1 MTAASGR
8 RGGGAALRLAALL
21 PLLLL
26 LGARRAEGKL
36 LGVRER
42 RRPGPRPDG
51 PPWAG
56 EPGAATATAAGAAAD
71 AGPGTAESPSLNAS
85 AYAVLEDNTTTVAST
100 AGGAF
105 GTGANCCS
113 LKKIVVTEGGRG
125 YLDPPAVTFSGGGGH
140 GAKATAVLS
149 GGTVIRIE
157 LDLYSKGI
165 DYASPPTVL
174 VAPPPTDPAAELRFR
189 AELQT
194 DVAEAVAAVLGFA
207 VAGDRPLRAAG
218 LDDAGAA
225 ALQHALARLLARRR
239 REGVGQVGPDRT
251 AGLDLAAPPISQL
264 VAAGRTIDGIVQLLV
279 AASAPPA
286 AAAES
291 AQTAADADADADA
304 DAAFYGLRDAGF
316 YGLGGGEGAA
326 ADDGAPPPAQAAT
339 RAAVHPVAG
348 SHHTAPREASPGPK
362 LVPFVLGVSSY
373 GGRSPTTNT
382 SGTTYYRAGDRI
394 YLWVHF
400 SEPIGVHADRAFA
413 SNIPAAGVPG
423 PELRLATGL
432 HHQADAH
439 NATATF
445 LAGGV
450 GETKRFW
457 KNNAPSPLRTAAVPC
472 RGGAPA
478 GSAAAGPEWCLLAA
492 NETRAEESL
501 ARTLVFEYAVSTQH
515 RSCLLDVLPDS
526 GPEGALVLNGAQIT
540 NAAFDAGTGYLV
552 PGAFAADLRL
562 PIPAD
567 PTAAGC
573 PPGGP
578 GSLSA
583 TSGFVLGPAYVVSV
597 RALEPDGT
605 YGFSGYAPRS
615 KWSPR
620 RDGQFHRRRPNR
632 VRLAVRFSQPVRVTC
647 AWLADVCTDVTLALV
662 VVEPDP
668 AALGGGVNGG
678 EADRGDAADAADDS
692 DFYGFSPG
700 FYGFSPRDADVDAGG
715 VPTSR
720 SGAAAAPAAAEAAF
734 YGLGVGGGAVRV
746 RRTPLL
752 HQGGAGGEVL
762 GGKGFSEVRSVEA
775 DELVFV
781 WEAERGDFTPQ
792 LVYRDV
798 RALEV
803 GGTAAVVRAAGAG
816 AAFPAD
822 DVGLALPPG
831 GHPASLH
838 RLSRIRVDAR
848 F

>member
-8 RGGGAALRLAALL
+8 RGGGAALRLAALLPLL

-51 PPWAG
+51 PPRAG

-71 AGPGTAESPSLNAS
+71 AGPGAAESPSLNAS
-85 AYAVLEDNTTTVAST
+85 AYAVLEDNTTMVAGT

-105 GTGANCCS
+105 GTGANCCF
-113 LKKIVVTEGGRG
+113 LKEIVVTEGGRG

-165 DYASPPTVL
+165 DYASPPTIL

-189 AELQT
+189 TELQT
-194 DVAEAVAAVLGFA
+194 DVAEAVATVLGFA

-225 ALQHALARLLARRR
+225 A
-239 REGVGQVGPDRT
+239 
-251 AGLDLAAPPISQL
+251 
-264 VAAGRTIDGIVQLLV
+264 
-279 AASAPPA
+279 
-286 AAAES
+286 
-291 AQTAADADADADA
+291 
-304 DAAFYGLRDAGF
+304 
-316 YGLGGGEGAA
+316 
-326 ADDGAPPPAQAAT
+326 
-339 RAAVHPVAG
+339 HPVAG

-400 SEPIGVHADRAFA
+400 SEPIGVHAGGAFA

-478 GSAAAGPEWCLLAA
+478 GSAAAGPESCLLAA

-620 RDGQFHRRRPNR
+620 RDGQFHRRRPDR

-715 VPTSR
+715 VTTSR

-803 GGTAAVVRAAGAG
+803 GGTAAVVRAVGAG